1 MLMVFLS
8 AESSHILPRPKHSL
22 FCRYEKEIKTFWWD
36 ARVYIYSRYVYIKLW
51 LDHYN
56 MRYQDLKRKSVD

>member
-1 MLMVFLS
+1 MNGYFFVGLEGGNIWNL
-8 AESSHILPRPKHSL
+8 LPTVN
-22 FCRYEKEIKTFWWD
+22 Y
-36 ARVYIYSRYVYIKLW
+36 RVYIYSRYVYIKLW

>member
-1 MLMVFLS
+1 MRMVSFRGHPEL
-8 AESSHILPRPKHSL
+8 H
-22 FCRYEKEIKTFWWD
+22 
-36 ARVYIYSRYVYIKLW
+36 IYSRYVYIKLW